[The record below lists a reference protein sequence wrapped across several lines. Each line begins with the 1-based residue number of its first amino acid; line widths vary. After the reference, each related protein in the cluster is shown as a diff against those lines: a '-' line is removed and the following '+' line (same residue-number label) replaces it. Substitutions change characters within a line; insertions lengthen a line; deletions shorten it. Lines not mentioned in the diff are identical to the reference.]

1 MGLWASSLQRSAQVR
16 ALTFSSRPYYRIML
30 GCIQELGPKPGQEQ
44 TGVANLA
51 TLAQVLLEVQPLRV
65 PSFTFAWLELVS
77 HRYGHLQEWLGMH
90 HRSGRTHRNDKCKS
104 HAATLILHIGRC
116 KPCQAALHPP
126 LLAIS
131 ALRGLE
137 CTTVQF

>member
-1 MGLWASSLQRSAQVR
+1 MGLAAHGGGPALLARAMGLWASSLQRSAQVR
-16 ALTFSSRPYYRIML
+16 ALSFSSRPYYRIML

-77 HRYGHLQEWLGMH
+77 HRYGHPHLVG
-90 HRSGRTHRNDKCKS
+90 
-104 HAATLILHIGRC
+104 AAPMVRAYAS
-116 KPCQAALHPP
+116 Q
-126 LLAIS
+126 
-131 ALRGLE
+131 
-137 CTTVQF
+137 